1 MQWDVIEVKP
11 VAPLALSVQFADG
24 TVGTVQFEQS
34 HLTGV
39 FASLKD
45 PRFFQQVHIDNGAVA
60 WPGNIDL
67 APDALYLAIKSSGEW
82 VLS

>member
-1 MQWDVIEVKP
+1 MYWDVVSVKP

-24 TVGTVQFEQS
+24 LAGQVRFMPS

-39 FASLKD
+39 FEALND
-45 PRFFQQVHIDNGAVA
+45 PQVFAQVQLDSGAVT
-60 WPGNIDL
+60 WPGDLDL
-67 APDALYLAIKSSGEW
+67 APDAMYQAIKAQGEW

>member
-1 MQWDVIEVKP
+1 MHWNVIKVIH

-45 PRFFQQVHIDNGAVA
+45 PQFFQQVHIENGAVA

-67 APDALYLAIKSSGEW
+67 APDAMYSAIKSSGEW
-82 VLS
+82 VLR

>member
-1 MQWDVIEVKP
+1 MYWNVIKVKS

-24 TVGTVQFEQS
+24 TF
-34 HLTGV
+34 
-39 FASLKD
+39 
-45 PRFFQQVHIDNGAVA
+45 A

-67 APDALYLAIKSSGEW
+67 APDAMYLAIKSSGAC

>member
-1 MQWDVIEVKP
+1 MQWHVIKVKP
-11 VAPLALSVQFADG
+11 VATLALSVQFADG

-45 PRFFQQVHIDNGAVA
+45 PQFFQQVHIENGAVA
-60 WPGNIDL
+60 WLGNIDL
-67 APDALYLAIKSSGEW
+67 APDAMYSAIKSSG
-82 VLS
+82 

>member
-1 MQWDVIEVKP
+1 MHWNVIKVKP

-45 PRFFQQVHIDNGAVA
+45 PQFFQQVHIENGAVA
-60 WPGNIDL
+60 WLGNIDL
-67 APDALYLAIKSSGEW
+67 APDAMYSAIKSSG
-82 VLS
+82 